1 MSVKSGIYEDSVGYP
16 PDRQPLLSVR
26 KYRAR
31 ARRLTQISSPHTLM
45 QQTMFSLIDST
56 IAELSEAL
64 RAKKVSPGE
73 LVQAHLARI
82 QQLQPKLSAF
92 THLDP
97 ESAMAEARVAEQKIQ
112 SHEPLGRLHGIPLT
126 VKSSI
131 DVRGWPT
138 PAGSL
143 IRRNNVATND
153 AALVC
158 RLRAAGAILLGNT
171 NTPEFLMNYETD
183 NRLQAKT
190 SNPWNLAYSAGGS
203 SGGEASAIS
212 SGCSVAGIGSDGGG
226 SIRVPAHFCGICG
239 LKPTPGRVPSAGH
252 FPAEHEVFPWLGVVG
267 PLARSVADLAT
278 VFAVVADRTSD
289 PVELLAPER
298 LGGMRIGILEEENI
312 LGHPTPGTKA
322 AVQQAA
328 RHFAQLGFAVDSFQ
342 SRNFPELLDQA
353 LDLWWFFFG
362 PTIAHLYRNDYRG
375 QESQFSP
382 MLNDYFRAAEAGAVA
397 GGEQIRGAR
406 AARDV
411 LQKKILRALTG
422 VPLLLSPVSLGPA
435 FKHGEGG
442 WHEGSG
448 YRATMR
454 HSQWL
459 NLVGLPGLAV
469 PMGMSPEGLP
479 IGIQL
484 IAHPNQ
490 EELLLSAAALLER
503 ARGPW
508 PRQL

>member
-1 MSVKSGIYEDSVGYP
+1 
-16 PDRQPLLSVR
+16 
-26 KYRAR
+26 
-31 ARRLTQISSPHTLM
+31 M

-56 IAELSEAL
+56 VAELTEAL
-64 RAKKVSPGE
+64 GSKKVSPGE
-73 LVQAHLARI
+73 LVRAHLDRI
-82 QQLQPKLSAF
+82 RQLQPKLNAI

-97 ESAMAEARVAEQKIQ
+97 ESALAEARAAEQKIQ
-112 SHEPLGRLHGIPLT
+112 RHEPLGPLHGIPLT
-126 VKSSI
+126 VKSCI

-143 IRRNNVATND
+143 VRRSEVATKD

-158 RLRAAGAILLGNT
+158 RLRSAGAILLGNT

-183 NRLQAKT
+183 NLLQGKT
-190 SNPWNLAYSAGGS
+190 SNPWNVAYSAGGS

-239 LKPTPGRVPSAGH
+239 LKPTPGRVPGAGH
-252 FPAEHEVFPWLGVVG
+252 FPAEHEFFPWLGVVG
-267 PLARSVADLAT
+267 PMARTVADLGS
-278 VFAVVADRTSD
+278 VFAVVADSAPRNRPSAPD
-289 PVELLAPER
+289 PAKMPAPENLR
-298 LGGMRIGILEEENI
+298 GLRIGILEEENT
-312 LGHPTPGTKA
+312 LGRPTPGTRA

-328 RHFAQLGFAVDSFQ
+328 KLFEQLGLAVDSFQ
-342 SRNFPELLDQA
+342 SRNFSELLDQA

-362 PTIAHLYRNDYRG
+362 PAIAHLYRNDYRG
-375 QESQFSP
+375 QESRFSP
-382 MLNDYFRAAEAGAVA
+382 LLNDYFRAAETSAAPDA
-397 GGEQIRGAR
+397 EQILGAR

-411 LQKKILRALTG
+411 LQRKILQALKEI
-422 VPLLLSPVSLGPA
+422 PLLLSPVCLGPA
-435 FKHGEGG
+435 FQHGEGH
-442 WHEGSG
+442 WRESSG

-454 HSQWL
+454 HCQWL
-459 NLVGLPGLAV
+459 NLAGLPALAL
-469 PMGMSPEGLP
+469 PMRMSPEGLP

-490 EELLLSAAALLER
+490 EELLLSAAALLEK

-508 PRQL
+508 QLPPAQL